1 MSRAKLDRYVD
12 DTETIDVESDNNM
25 LDNSA
30 SNSSM
35 YLRSQATTY
44 LKDSHCAVCCKG
56 EENGKLRKVETYI
69 IHDKLH
75 NKALND
81 YQLMARLESSLD
93 AIAGDVHY
101 HSLCLLQSGSLDQ
114 PEISSSR
121 KESHDKLL
129 RQLTKEIQYRTC
141 RGQAVL
147 LSDRW

>member
-1 MSRAKLDRYVD
+1 M
-12 DTETIDVESDNNM
+12 ESDNNM
-25 LDNSA
+25 L
-30 SNSSM
+30 

-56 EENGKLRKVETYI
+56 EENGKLRKVETFTL
-69 IHDKLH
+69 HDKLH

-81 YQLMARLESSLD
+81 YQLMTRLESSLD

-121 KESHDKLL
+121 KESHAKVLK
-129 RQLTKEIQYRTC
+129 QLTKEIQYRTC

-147 LSDRW
+147 ISDC